1 MSNAGDWKPTWFK
14 LHHENEELRQRI
26 RELIAQCEKLRAERN
41 AVRVKVEQPLLL
53 RIRKLEAVLQWLLWL
68 RNDDLH
74 STTPV
79 ASEAEWD
86 KAWETASELVKEPP
100 R

>member
-1 MSNAGDWKPTWFK
+1 M
-14 LHHENEELRQRI
+14 NESTGTELDRFGVKWQDPRNPI
-26 RELIAQCEKLRAERN
+26 CILMPDGYWTPWHVAQE
-41 AVRVKVEQPLLL
+41 

-68 RNDDLH
+68 HNDDLH
-74 STTPV
+74 GTTPV

-86 KAWETASELVKEPP
+86 EAWETASELVEESP